1 MKEKKKNNMF
11 TSKLTGYHL
20 RNNEDQVIIEAK
32 NYFKI
37 AHLLSSKSFKN
48 QIKKFNN
55 LVTFD
60 RLFARLTMIGN
71 SQT

>member
-1 MKEKKKNNMF
+1 MKEHKKNNML
-11 TSKLTGYHL
+11 TSKLTYCYL
-20 RNNEDQVIIEAK
+20 ENNSNQVIIEAK

-37 AHLLSSKSFKN
+37 AHLLLSKSFNN
-48 QIKKFNN
+48 QIKKFNK
-55 LVTFD
+55 LITFD